1 MTTSFRT
8 AAESH
13 AASIL
18 IIDDEPALRDLL
30 GQALREHGYTISAA
44 EDGPSAIEQVRNA
57 RFDVA
62 LCDLKMPGID
72 GLETL
77 RQIKT
82 INPDIEIIII
92 TAHGTMESAIE
103 SLRQGAFDFL
113 VKPVVLQDLF
123 FSINKA
129 LERRDLRERL
139 GLFELSRTIF
149 STLDPDELYGRVV
162 QSAIQ
167 VLRGDDASLMLRDEN
182 NELHIAISTSL
193 QQEIL
198 AETHLALGERIAGRV
213 ALQPEPVVINE
224 SVGLDDRF
232 GGVTPMR
239 RIHASIVCPLTM
251 RGALLGVLNVN
262 RVNIPERYTERD
274 RRNAMI
280 LASLVALALGNA
292 RLHNELQASLRR
304 LEETQEEVIQT
315 EKMTALGT
323 LLSGV
328 AHELNNPL
336 CGVLGYAQLLQQGN
350 ADPKLRKGIDIIL
363 READRA
369 ARIVKNLLTFAR
381 REKPEKK
388 PLGLNGILLKT
399 IERKAYDLKVCH
411 IEVKADLDPN
421 LPFILGDFHQLQNA
435 LANLITNAQQAM
447 FETHGK
453 GVLTIRSQAAQ
464 HKVSITIA
472 DDGPGIP
479 PEDARR
485 VFDPFFTTK
494 EVGKGTGLGLSVCFA
509 IVREHGGVIRVS
521 SDPGKGAAFTIEL
534 PAAPPEA
541 LAAASE
547 APAQARADAGGQA
560 AGAPEAAAPPEIPAA
575 VGGSSAGPRILVAD
589 TEPNVQDVL
598 VELLGRLGY
607 RADTAGTAEGTLAKI
622 RASEYDALIA
632 DFALPRLEGRKLL
645 ETLRA
650 EKPALARRL
659 IFLAGDTASPSLMEF
674 AATTGSLLIG
684 KPFDLETVRATL
696 QRILAAS
703 RTTSL

>member
-1 MTTSFRT
+1 MTTAFKT
-8 AAESH
+8 AAETHSP
-13 AASIL
+13 SIL
-18 IIDDEPALRDLL
+18 IIDDEPTLRDLL
-30 GQALREHGYTISAA
+30 GQALRERGYAVSAA
-44 EDGPSAIEQVRNA
+44 EDGRSAVEQVRNA

-62 LCDLKMPGID
+62 LCDLRMPGID

-77 RQIKT
+77 RQIKA

-167 VLRGDDASLMLRDEN
+167 VLRADDASLMLLDKKDA
-182 NELHIAISTSL
+182 LYIALSTSL

-198 AETHLALGERIAGRV
+198 TDTHLAMGERIAGRV
-213 ALQPEPVVINE
+213 AMQPEPVVINE
-224 SVGLDDRF
+224 DVGRDDRF
-232 GGVTPMR
+232 GGITPWR
-239 RIHASIVCPLTM
+239 RIQASIVCPLTM

-262 RVNIPERYTERD
+262 RVRIPERYTERD

-292 RLHNELQASLRR
+292 RLHNELQASMRR

-315 EKMTALGT
+315 EKMTALGN

-336 CGVLGYAQLLQQGN
+336 CGVLGYAQLMQQN
-350 ADPKLRKGIDIIL
+350 NPEPKLAKGIDIIL
-363 READRA
+363 REAERA
-369 ARIVKNLLTFAR
+369 ARIVKNLLIFAR

-388 PLGLNGILLKT
+388 PLGLNGVILKT
-399 IERKAYDLKVCH
+399 IERKSYDLNVCR
-411 IEVKADLDPN
+411 IEVKAELDPK
-421 LPFILGDFHQLQNA
+421 LPFILGDFHQLQNVF
-435 LANLITNAQQAM
+435 ANLITNAQQAM
-447 FETHGK
+447 FEAHGK
-453 GVLTIRSQAAQ
+453 GTLTIRSQAEE
-464 HKVSITIA
+464 HKVVITIA
-472 DDGPGIP
+472 DDGPGISA
-479 PEDARR
+479 ENARR

-494 EVGKGTGLGLSVCFA
+494 EVGKGTGLGLSVGLA
-509 IVREHGGVIRVS
+509 IIRDHGGSIRVA
-521 SDPGKGAAFTIEL
+521 SDPGRGATFTLDL
-534 PAAPPEA
+534 PVAPPEL
-541 LAAASE
+541 LAASGA
-547 APAQARADAGGQA
+547 GQA
-560 AGAPEAAAPPEIPAA
+560 AAGEATAAPGAAPAAGASEGAPAP
-575 VGGSSAGPRILVAD
+575 GPRILVAD
-589 TEPNVQDVL
+589 TEPHIQDIL
-598 VELLGRLGY
+598 VDLLRQLGY
-607 RADTAGTAEGTLAKI
+607 RVDTAGTGEGALAKI
-622 RASEYDALIA
+622 RSSDYDALIA
-632 DFALPRLEGRKLL
+632 DYALPRLEGGKLL

-659 IFLAGDTASPSLMEF
+659 VFLAGDAASPPLREF
-674 AATTGSLLIG
+674 AATTGSLMIG
-684 KPFDLETVRATL
+684 KPFDLDTVRATL
-696 QRILAAS
+696 QRLFAAPSPEPEILH
-703 RTTSL
+703 